1 MQATSRLKGLDV
13 NQPDL
18 HAFVSFLFVFFFF
31 FFAWATF
38 LQRHKPTA
46 ALGAEAAEL

>member
-1 MQATSRLKGLDV
+1 MRRLKGLDV

-18 HAFVSFLFVFFFF
+18 HAFVSFFF